1 MLIILILLFGFPVF
15 LITEKYEAASDGK
28 LTMYQEKYNKF
39 VKQQFNKEYLIPAFK
54 TMFGGTLRLFSE
66 KVYSGRYGKTN
77 TEPVLYISSVM
88 PNGTTIEQINH
99 IMTQMESFLGTF
111 DGIRQFQTNVYNSR
125 QACVNVFFTEES
137 KKKGFP
143 FYLKEEVIQQS
154 LQIGGGAWYIY
165 GLEDQGF
172 FNVVR
177 EQTGNYGIDV
187 YGYNYDELYKYAEQ
201 MRDSLMKYER
211 INDVVINYQ
220 PSEWKEDYEEFVFSF
235 DKHRMI
241 NSNITIDNLY
251 NNLNPIFGNNIYL
264 GDILSNGKNE
274 KLSLVSINAF
284 DTWNMINDHNN
295 LNGNTFKL
303 SEFAHVEK
311 RNISQIISRDNQQYR
326 LCLQDRKSVV

>member
-1 MLIILILLFGFPVF
+1 MLFR
-15 LITEKYEAASDGK
+15 SDGK

-172 FNVVR
+172 FNIVR

-187 YGYNYDELYKYAEQ
+187 YG
-201 MRDSLMKYER
+201 
-211 INDVVINYQ
+211 
-220 PSEWKEDYEEFVFSF
+220 
-235 DKHRMI
+235 
-241 NSNITIDNLY
+241 
-251 NNLNPIFGNNIYL
+251 
-264 GDILSNGKNE
+264 
-274 KLSLVSINAF
+274 
-284 DTWNMINDHNN
+284 
-295 LNGNTFKL
+295 
-303 SEFAHVEK
+303 
-311 RNISQIISRDNQQYR
+311 
-326 LCLQDRKSVV
+326 DRKSVV